1 MIENMESKTKSE
13 EIPAEVRAYMARMG
27 SKKTPAKLEAI
38 RANAVKASAA
48 RRLDPA
54 TVLCTCGGGDSVELA
69 DHKTT
74 CPRGRL
80 LYQRARNAAKKASSG
95 A

>member
-1 MIENMESKTKSE
+1 MENETKSE

-27 SKKTPAKLEAI
+27 SKKTPAKVEAA
-38 RANAVKASAA
+38 RANAAKGAAA

-80 LYQRARNAAKKASSG
+80 LYQRAKTAKRITAG
-95 A
+95 T